1 MVEIP
6 KDCVLQWA
14 GHAGYITERFS
25 GLLAR
30 QALVDVTL
38 ICDEQKLRVHK
49 LVLASNSIYF
59 EKALYIGISVVLNK
73 HLKKPSL
80 RGILFT
86 TFEELR
92 KEILQQDLGQEPII
106 LLKDLDFEILKAM
119 VEFMYCGETTISHQH
134 LSSLHTAAQI
144 FKVKELVSVIDTI
157 VDSKKILDDF
167 ENCLKQQK
175 GDSSLKVANN
185 SLTED
190 DYICVR
196 CDKLNMDKNTTV
208 CENSNNNDI
217 SSNENQFLEND
228 MVEATEHDLEHTLYE
243 DSDAINASKKDVVD
257 TSFSTSD
264 VNISIQSDATTN
276 TVLTHVGMVNE
287 VQTMCTN
294 SNRDNVYRH
303 NLDLKPILYE
313 QCCDFSCDVNE
324 SDQTISTLSQSC
336 LPQVENDL
344 EHCSGSSTDV
354 PSTVGKCVKVYTPKR
369 RRSMDDVRNKL
380 VHTQCNLVPTPPHST
395 DSIDLLDEPSANDVP
410 VNLLTS
416 LDMESAE
423 YILSLSTESIQSIVG
438 GTISNQH
445 TVIGYREINVE
456 RDAAKERLNSPIN
469 DTNCTKP
476 ILRRSMRLS
485 QQESD
490 ETTSNSLSLSS
501 SLGTEKS
508 FKKGNSPNRTEC
520 ARAKR
525 KGKEDRKVPD
535 HSVIASAVQSN
546 KKSSNSK
553 KTNSKLIVRKSNK
566 STYTVAGSKE
576 REELRSKEES
586 KPKAN
591 SKFKTENTEKSV
603 TVDQPT
609 THHSVKSNVCKC
621 ISRALWGDMSDT
633 LDYWENEM
641 DLLAYPSNTEIP
653 FAVGLLPLR
662 TALEKMQATPDYQP
676 RKTRSS
682 VAPIKQDASNSLKR
696 KYCTPPDAVVP
707 SKKQNGGNN
716 NDEGPNTVCHIEIRT
731 APSQCIKNRKRF
743 LPDSITNLPTNGST
757 SQMAS
762 NNVG

>member
-59 EKALYIGISVVLNK
+59 E
-73 HLKKPSL
+73 
-80 RGILFT
+80 
-86 TFEELR
+86 
-92 KEILQQDLGQEPII
+92 EILQQDLGQEPII

-157 VDSKKILDDF
+157 VDSKNILNDF
-167 ENCLKQQK
+167 ESCLKQQR
-175 GDSSLKVANN
+175 GDCSLKVANN
-185 SLTED
+185 SHTED
-190 DYICVR
+190 DYVCVR
-196 CDKLNMDKNTTV
+196 CDKLSMDENTTV
-208 CENSNNNDI
+208 CASSNNNDI
-217 SSNENQFLEND
+217 SSNKNQSLEND
-228 MVEATEHDLEHTLYE
+228 MIEGTEHDLEHTLYE
-243 DSDAINASKKDVVD
+243 ESSAIDASKRDAMD
-257 TSFSTSD
+257 TLFSTSD
-264 VNISIQSDATTN
+264 VNISIQSDTATN
-276 TVLTHVGMVNE
+276 TVLTPVGMVNE
-287 VQTMCTN
+287 VQTRCTN
-294 SNRDNVYRH
+294 SNRDKACCH
-303 NLDLKPILYE
+303 SLDFKPILYE

-324 SDQTISTLSQSC
+324 NDQTSTLSQSC

-344 EHCSGSSTDV
+344 ERCSESSTDV

-369 RRSMDDVRNKL
+369 RRSIDEVRNKL

-410 VNLLTS
+410 VTLLTS

-438 GTISNQH
+438 GTISDQH
-445 TVIGYREINVE
+445 TVIGCRGINVE
-456 RDAAKERLNSPIN
+456 RDAAKERLNFPTS
-469 DTNCTKP
+469 DTDCAKP
-476 ILRRSMRLS
+476 VLRRSTRLS

-490 ETTSNSLSLSS
+490 EAASLSS
-501 SLGTEKS
+501 GSSSGTEKP
-508 FKKGNSPNRTEC
+508 FKKGNSPNRTESY
-520 ARAKR
+520 ARTKR
-525 KGKEDRKVPD
+525 KRKEDRKVPD
-535 HSVIASAVQSN
+535 HSAIASAVQSS

-566 STYTVAGSKE
+566 SACTVAANKE
-576 REELRSKEES
+576 REEPKSKTHS
-586 KPKAN
+586 R
-591 SKFKTENTEKSV
+591 FKTENTERLM
-603 TVDQPT
+603 TAEHPT
-609 THHSVKSNVCKC
+609 AYHSNVCKC

-682 VAPIKQDASNSLKR
+682 VAPMKQDAGNNLKR
-696 KYCTPPDAVVP
+696 KYCTPFDAVVP
-707 SKKQNGGNN
+707 SKKQNGNN
-716 NDEGPNTVCHIEIRT
+716 NDESPNTVCHIEIRT
-731 APSQCIKNRKRF
+731 APSQCVKNRKRF
-743 LPDSITNLPTNGST
+743 LPDSITSLPANEPA

>member
-80 RGILFT
+80 RDILFT

-119 VEFMYCGETTISHQH
+119 VEFMYCGETTISHQY

-144 FKVKELVSVIDTI
+144 FEVKELVSVIDTI
-157 VDSKKILDDF
+157 VDSKKILNDF

-175 GDSSLKVANN
+175 GDCSLKVPNN

-196 CDKLNMDKNTTV
+196 CDKLSMDENITV

-217 SSNENQFLEND
+217 SSNKNQFLEND
-228 MVEATEHDLEHTLYE
+228 MVEAVEHDLEHTLYE
-243 DSDAINASKKDVVD
+243 ELDDINASKRNVVD
-257 TSFSTSD
+257 TSFSSD
-264 VNISIQSDATTN
+264 ANISIQSDAATN

-294 SNRDNVYRH
+294 SNRDNVYCH

-313 QCCDFSCDVNE
+313 QCCDFSCDVNKN
-324 SDQTISTLSQSC
+324 DQTISILSQSC

-344 EHCSGSSTDV
+344 EHCSRSSTDV

-369 RRSMDDVRNKL
+369 CRSMDDVRNKL
-380 VHTQCNLVPTPPHST
+380 VHTQRNLVPTPPHST

-456 RDAAKERLNSPIN
+456 RDSAKERLNSPIN
-469 DTNCTKP
+469 DTDCAKP
-476 ILRRSMRLS
+476 VLRRSMRLS

-490 ETTSNSLSLSS
+490 EIMNNGLSLSS
-501 SLGTEKS
+501 SLGIEKS
-508 FKKGNSPNRTEC
+508 FKKSNSPNRTESC
-520 ARAKR
+520 TRAKR

-535 HSVIASAVQSN
+535 HSSIASVVQSN
-546 KKSSNSK
+546 KKSNNSK

-566 STYTVAGSKE
+566 STCTVAGNKE

-586 KPKAN
+586 KPKVN
-591 SKFKTENTEKSV
+591 SKFKTENTERSI
-603 TVDQPT
+603 TVDQST
-609 THHSVKSNVCKC
+609 IHHSVKSNVCKC

-682 VAPIKQDASNSLKR
+682 VAPMKQDANNSLKR

-707 SKKQNGGNN
+707 SKKHNGTN
-716 NDEGPNTVCHIEIRT
+716 NDESPNTVCHIEIRT
-731 APSQCIKNRKRF
+731 APSQCVKNRKRF
-743 LPDSITNLPTNGST
+743 LPDSITSLPTNRPT

>member
-157 VDSKKILDDF
+157 VDSKKILNNF
-167 ENCLKQQK
+167 ENCLKQEK
-175 GDSSLKVANN
+175 GDSSLKVTSN

-196 CDKLNMDKNTTV
+196 CDKLNMDENTV

-217 SSNENQFLEND
+217 STNKNQFLEND

-243 DSDAINASKKDVVD
+243 DSDAIDASKKDVVD
-257 TSFSTSD
+257 TSFSSD
-264 VNISIQSDATTN
+264 VNISIQSDATTTN
-276 TVLTHVGMVNE
+276 TVLTHVGMINE

-324 SDQTISTLSQSC
+324 SDETISTLSQSC

-445 TVIGYREINVE
+445 TVIGYREINAE
-456 RDAAKERLNSPIN
+456 RDTAKEGLNSPIN
-469 DTNCTKP
+469 DTDCAKP

-490 ETTSNSLSLSS
+490 ETTSNGLAFLGS

-508 FKKGNSPNRTEC
+508 FKKGNSPNRTESC
-520 ARAKR
+520 ARTKR

-546 KKSSNSK
+546 KKSSNNK
-553 KTNSKLIVRKSNK
+553 KTNSKLIVKKSNK
-566 STYTVAGSKE
+566 STYTVTGSKE

-591 SKFKTENTEKSV
+591 SKFKTENTERSV

-621 ISRALWGDMSDT
+621 ISRALWGDMSDK
-633 LDYWENEM
+633 LDYWDEI
-641 DLLAYPSNTEIP
+641 DLLSYPSNTEIP

-696 KYCTPPDAVVP
+696 KYCTPLDAVVP
-707 SKKQNGGNN
+707 SKKQNGNN
-716 NDEGPNTVCHIEIRT
+716 NNEGPNTVCHIEIRT
-731 APSQCIKNRKRF
+731 APSQCVKNRKRF
-743 LPDSITNLPTNGST
+743 LSDSITSLPTKWTDITNDK
-757 SQMAS
+757 Q
-762 NNVG
+762 